1 MISGGLS
8 MVIALL
14 GTPLFI
20 RFLVRK
26 QYGQFIRQDGPTA
39 HFTKRGT
46 PTMGGVV
53 IIAATLRGW
62 VGGLGATGTMPSAS
76 AVLVMFLMTGLG
88 LVGFLDDFIK
98 ISRQRSLGLKARWKI
113 LGQGLV
119 GVTFAVA
126 ALQFPSEKFR
136 TPAATNISFIRD

>member
-1 MISGGLS
+1 MALVRALMISGGLS

-53 IIAATLRGW
+53 IIAATLLGW
-62 VGGLGATGTMPSAS
+62 SA
-76 AVLVMFLMTGLG
+76 A
-88 LVGFLDDFIK
+88 
-98 ISRQRSLGLKARWKI
+98 
-113 LGQGLV
+113 
-119 GVTFAVA
+119 
-126 ALQFPSEKFR
+126 
-136 TPAATNISFIRD
+136 